1 MEKFLTSDGETF
13 VQRDFVLEN
22 STILPPE
29 KEVKLRYKTY
39 GTINRER
46 GKNSTEPDFTE
57 EEEELLDKGL
67 RAKTHI
73 MSNNL
78 DNSLLTSMT
87 MTQSG
92 SCHHE
97 HSSTMNDHDSSSSSA
112 VVVVAPLADEIE
124 NNRATTTTEEP
135 EPEPE
140 LTEEELLKKKRNC
153 YKKTAIALILVAFI
167 TFVVVDSLTHQ
178 YIKDGVNDFLEW
190 IEANPVEGFFA
201 FMLVCFVTTIL
212 FIPGVILTVGAGFVF
227 ASTFGLGV
235 GVLLGTVAVFVG
247 ASAGAIASFLLG
259 RFLLRDCI
267 YGLTKKYTIFE
278 ALDHA
283 FEENGF
289 RILALLRLSPLVYV
303 SPYLNYGAGGTAVS
317 FWAYVWALFAI
328 LPGTVLYVFLGASAG
343 SLADSAQSGDD
354 STVTTIV
361 IVVGIVF
368 SFLAVA
374 LTSYYAK
381 KELNKVARA
390 NRQADV
396 ADADDVENNS
406 MTSLEA

>member
-1 MEKFLTSDGETF
+1 MKKLLSSDGEAF

-22 STILPPE
+22 NTIP
-29 KEVKLRYKTY
+29 KLRYKTY
-39 GTINRER
+39 GTLNRTPR
-46 GKNSTEPDFTE
+46 KNSREPDFTE
-57 EEEELLDKGL
+57 EEEGLLEKGL
-67 RAKTHI
+67 RAKTPI

-78 DNSLLTSMT
+78 NDSLLTSMT
-87 MTQSG
+87 MTQPG

-97 HSSTMNDHDSSSSSA
+97 HSSTMNDQDSSSSSSA
-112 VVVVAPLADEIE
+112 VVVISPLVDENE
-124 NNRATTTTEEP
+124 NNRATSATTEEL

-153 YKKTAIALILVAFI
+153 YKKTAIALILIAFI
-167 TFVVVDSLTHQ
+167 TFVVVDSLTNQ

-201 FMLVCFVTTIL
+201 FMLVCFFTTIL

-227 ASTFGLGV
+227 ASTFGLGI

-381 KELNKVARA
+381 KELNKVTHA

-396 ADADDVENNS
+396 DDADDVENNN